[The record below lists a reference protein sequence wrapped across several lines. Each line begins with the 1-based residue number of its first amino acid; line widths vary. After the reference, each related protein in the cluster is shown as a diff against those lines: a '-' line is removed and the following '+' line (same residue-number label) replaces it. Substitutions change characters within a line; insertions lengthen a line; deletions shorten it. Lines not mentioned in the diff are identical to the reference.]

1 MLTADQVKA
10 YRDDGYLVIPRLFD
24 DDTVRRMREAVARIV
39 EEARGKT
46 THDARYDLDPAHTPD
61 KPKVRRIK
69 QPHQADPVFDEVMR
83 HPALLSI
90 LDQLLPNGVRMRT
103 SKLNMKE
110 AGGGAPVEWHQDWAF
125 YPHTN
130 DDVLAVGVMLDDV
143 AMENGPLLVIP
154 GSHKGPTY
162 DHHDQRGYFCGA
174 IDPESSGIDF
184 DQAVPCLGAA
194 GSVSI
199 HHARLQHGSAENEST
214 QPRRLLLFEFTAGD
228 AWPLMGVGNLDEF
241 NAQLL
246 TGRPSIQPR
255 IVDAPVR
262 MPLPPAP
269 HQGSIY
275 ENQTTLKNRF
285 FGRQKAAVA

>member
-1 MLTADQVKA
+1 MITADQVRA
-10 YRDDGYLVIPRLFD
+10 YRDNGFIVVPRLFGD
-24 DDTVRRMREAVARIV
+24 DVVQRMRAAVARIV

-46 THDARYDLDPAHTPD
+46 AHDARYDLDPAHRPD
-61 KPKVRRIK
+61 NPKVRRIK
-69 QPHQADPVFDEVMR
+69 QPHQADPIFDEVMR
-83 HPALLSI
+83 DPKLIGI

-154 GSHKGPTY
+154 GSHTGPTY
-162 DHHDQRGYFCGA
+162 SHHDPAGYFCGA
-174 IDPESSGIDF
+174 IDPEASGIDF
-184 DQAVPCLGAA
+184 NSAVPCLGPA

-199 HHARLQHGSAENEST
+199 HHARLLHGSAENQST
-214 QPRRLLLFEFTAGD
+214 QSRRLLLYEFTAGD
-228 AWPLMGVGNLDEF
+228 AWPLLGISNLADF
-241 NAQLL
+241 DAQLL
-246 TGRPSIQPR
+246 SGRPNIEPR
-255 IVDAPVR
+255 IVPAPVR

-269 HQGSIY
+269 YQGSIY

-285 FGRQKAAVA
+285 FGRQKAAV